1 MIEILL
7 FLLAGILAGYLI
19 RHKHRLLNILQRMI
33 IWSIFLL
40 LFSLGI
46 TVGNDP
52 MIISSLPHL
61 GLTAFFLTLAG
72 VAGSLIVAF
81 ALWKFTRIKH

>member
-1 MIEILL
+1 MVAILL
-7 FLLAGILAGYLI
+7 FLLAGIVGGYLI
-19 RHKHRLLNILQRMI
+19 RHRHRILNILQKMI

-46 TVGNDP
+46 SVGNDP

-61 GLTAFFLTLAG
+61 GLSALFLTLAG
-72 VAGSLIVAF
+72 VAGSIILAY
-81 ALWKFTRIKH
+81 ALWKFIRLQ